1 MNTEFR
7 NKILNRY
14 VEHAEQETTQE
25 QQAFL
30 QARENVDYAYPK
42 EHFKYNIMKD
52 KAFTLNEAT
61 KMLIAYEQ
69 LNDNEDV
76 KYHLQEVDL
85 LLGLGQEKPLVLKDE
100 VKGNDFISLGNEYI
114 S

>member
-1 MNTEFR
+1 MENTKKYFVIE
-7 NKILNRY
+7 
-14 VEHAEQETTQE
+14 EHKWS
-25 QQAFL
+25 
-30 QARENVDYAYPK
+30 YPK

-85 LLGLGQEKPLVLKDE
+85 LLNSEPLILKDE
-100 VKGNDFISLGNEYI
+100 VKENGISEEMPF
-114 S
+114 